1 MRLAI
6 YNLGILL
13 LAAYGDFVHWLELHL
28 LKCPFKSTFLI
39 DCPGCGLQR
48 SFVAL
53 LKGNISQSF
62 YLYPATI
69 PMLGLLLFTLLHL
82 KFNFKNGSTVIKI
95 LYIFIASIIIINYI
109 VKIKTKTLL

>member
-1 MRLAI
+1 MRIII

-13 LAAYGDFVHWLELHL
+13 LTTYGEFVHWLETHL

-53 LKGNISQSF
+53 LKGNISNSF
-62 YLYPATI
+62 YLYPATLPI
-69 PMLGLLLFTLLHL
+69 LGLLLFTMLHL
-82 KFNFKNGSTVIKI
+82 KFNFKNGSIVIKI